1 MMTCTRG
8 KFMTGET
15 QVQIYNLEAKG
26 PIAFWTD
33 IFWRLKLASKMFALS
48 PPSQKDSRQG
58 HGERGGNA
66 HGA

>member
-8 KFMTGET
+8 KIMAGET

-33 IFWRLKLASKMFALS
+33 IFWRLKLASKMFAVS
-48 PPSQKDSRQG
+48 PPAEKHSQQR
-58 HGERGGNA
+58 HGEHGDRANA
-66 HGA
+66 